1 MTRHSRSRSS
11 RCLPATRPRGLAR
24 IQSAVVVIAPDTGQI
39 LALLDGAALT
49 ALRTAAASAVA
60 TDLLARRERGR
71 SPFWEPVFRPAHVE
85 AICAVRPIETVRV
98 YSPTPAKVAA
108 LCQAF
113 SRHPSIRAKFMAAS
127 SPADA
132 LGDAD
137 IVCATTT
144 SRLPVFRDVELKPGV
159 HLNAV
164 GSFTPEAAEVPAE
177 TVARARVVVDS
188 REAAWLEAG
197 DLIQPLRTG
206 LIGRDHIHAELG
218 ELVLGRKTGRVDD
231 VEVTFF
237 KSVGIAVQDAVAG
250 RWAVANGAHRRS
262 ARRSTGPQTRDSG
275 TESLMRGARP

>member
-1 MTRHSRSRSS
+1 
-11 RCLPATRPRGLAR
+11 
-24 IQSAVVVIAPDTGQI
+24 
-39 LALLDGAALT
+39 
-49 ALRTAAASAVA
+49 
-60 TDLLARRERGR
+60 
-71 SPFWEPVFRPAHVE
+71 
-85 AICAVRPIETVRV
+85 
-98 YSPTPAKVAA
+98 
-108 LCQAF
+108 
-113 SRHPSIRAKFMAAS
+113 MAAS

-132 LGDAD
+132 LADAD

-250 RWAVANGAHRRS
+250 RWAVANAHALKIGKEIDWS
-262 ARRSTGPQTRDSG
+262 SDTRLG
-275 TESLMRGARP
+275 N